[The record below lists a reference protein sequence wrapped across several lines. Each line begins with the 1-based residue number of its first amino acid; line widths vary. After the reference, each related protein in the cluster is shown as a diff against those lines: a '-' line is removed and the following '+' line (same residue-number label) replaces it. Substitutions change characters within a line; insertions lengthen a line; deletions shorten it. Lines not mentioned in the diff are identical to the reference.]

1 MSLSPNMSS
10 DPLSQRPAIGQ
21 FLNAGLF
28 WLIVATLGALA
39 FFWNGI
45 DALLVAWQLP
55 EYSHGPLIPLLSLL
69 LFLRQLKTEPV
80 HLGPQRDRWPGVVL
94 LIVAMGFGMLGNF
107 SGIDDVVA
115 YALILWVGAILLIF
129 TVMVFLLTIMG
140 RFLGGRGDLDAVMKI
155 TVWLQALRLL
165 AQIIISVL
173 SLAIPFLGSLFAL
186 AVGVWGLWV
195 LVVFIAAAHQFETVK
210 GFGTLL
216 GTFVATVFALSI
228 LSGIL
233 GLGVPSGGL

>member
-1 MSLSPNMSS
+1 MTQGMNLAQMRDLVVETVVSPASAAKVVTRFS
-10 DPLSQRPAIGQ
+10 AARP
-21 FLNAGLF
+21 
-28 WLIVATLGALA
+28 TL
-39 FFWNGI
+39 W
-45 DALLVAWQLP
+45 
-55 EYSHGPLIPLLSLL
+55 
-69 LFLRQLKTEPV
+69 T
-80 HLGPQRDRWPGVVL
+80 
-94 LIVAMGFGMLGNF
+94 
-107 SGIDDVVA
+107 
-115 YALILWVGAILLIF
+115 ALILIAVLNGLYYGVLLPSAAAAGLVPVNMANAPFIVTGAILLIF

-186 AVGVWGLWV
+186 AVGVGGLWV